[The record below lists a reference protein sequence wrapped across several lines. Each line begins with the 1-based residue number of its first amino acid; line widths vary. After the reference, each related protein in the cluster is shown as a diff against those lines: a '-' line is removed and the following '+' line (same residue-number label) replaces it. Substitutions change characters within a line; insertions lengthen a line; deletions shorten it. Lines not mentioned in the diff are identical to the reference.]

1 MHIRTFLCTAVIA
14 AAAAAAAAG
23 GGGSDAKGIPGFWAT
38 VLGRAEMILNEKDTE
53 ALAFLTGESSC
64 SIDNMAHERANS
76 AVCVGGGGST
86 SGSLVGA
93 GRVVAVCAA
102 RSQSHAKAALTFQR

>member
-1 MHIRTFLCTAVIA
+1 
-14 AAAAAAAAG
+14 
-23 GGGSDAKGIPGFWAT
+23 
-38 VLGRAEMILNEKDTE
+38 LGRAEMILNEKDAE

-76 AVCVGGGGST
+76 AVCVCGGGGST